1 MKTKPTFTTIMARA
15 AMTLFLSLLTTAT
28 TWATDFITDVMVIGG
43 TKSET
48 NTLKDQYQ
56 SQGWI
61 VIDYDL
67 NKGVGGDYIY
77 LLYKTA
83 SDEDPDATFIT
94 SLAYNNSPMDEMLLS
109 DGRIYSLAPYDGGN
123 DFKGSKGNLNNNAGG
138 IPLYLYYIKANST
151 DEQHVVKS
159 ITFNDNPEGAT
170 PEIDFNFG
178 CEGAAEIY
186 MHAEIT
192 QGWKFWQ
199 FNATECMIT
208 GYDGPKARLT
218 SITIPVTDD
227 GLKVTQVSSF
237 IGFTN
242 LETLNFYYESYVDQM
257 PSMQECPK
265 LKNINILNSRDNSIM
280 STNKTPPRM
289 TKIPENAFVG
299 TAVSTIT
306 LDAVTSV
313 GAYAFEGC
321 NLSSVI
327 FNKSNVQ
334 IGYRA
339 FSNISDTCTVAYS
352 GSMNDW
358 SPSMYMFSPN
368 LVVKGSGYN
377 NTWMCGWCGGA
388 DVTSENYL
396 Y

>member
-1 MKTKPTFTTIMARA
+1 MKAKPTNIKPFLVRMV
-15 AMTLFLSLLTTAT
+15 MTLLMLITMSQGTSA
-28 TWATDFITDVMVIGG
+28 ADFITDVMVIGG

-48 NTLKDQYQ
+48 NTLKNQYQ

-61 VIDYDL
+61 FIDYDL

-83 SDEDPDATFIT
+83 SDEDPNATFIT
-94 SLAYNNSPMDEMLLS
+94 GFAYNNSPMDEMLLS

-138 IPLYLYYIKANST
+138 IPLYLYYIKANSP

-159 ITFNDNPEGAT
+159 ITFNNNPEGAT

-218 SITIPVTDD
+218 
-227 GLKVTQVSSF
+227 
-237 IGFTN
+237 
-242 LETLNFYYESYVDQM
+242 
-257 PSMQECPK
+257 
-265 LKNINILNSRDNSIM
+265 
-280 STNKTPPRM
+280 
-289 TKIPENAFVG
+289 
-299 TAVSTIT
+299 
-306 LDAVTSV
+306 
-313 GAYAFEGC
+313 
-321 NLSSVI
+321 
-327 FNKSNVQ
+327 
-334 IGYRA
+334 
-339 FSNISDTCTVAYS
+339 
-352 GSMNDW
+352 
-358 SPSMYMFSPN
+358 
-368 LVVKGSGYN
+368 
-377 NTWMCGWCGGA
+377 
-388 DVTSENYL
+388 
-396 Y
+396 